1 MRDESAGSEARA
13 RRDLARPGGPVRPR
27 PSYRAIDR
35 EDVPS
40 ADPIDVAVA
49 DRFSR
54 RGQGPARDA

>member
-1 MRDESAGSEARA
+1 MRDEGAGSVARA
-13 RRDLARPGGPVRPR
+13 RRDLARSGGPVKPR

-35 EDVPS
+35 EEVAP

-54 RGQGPARDA
+54 RG